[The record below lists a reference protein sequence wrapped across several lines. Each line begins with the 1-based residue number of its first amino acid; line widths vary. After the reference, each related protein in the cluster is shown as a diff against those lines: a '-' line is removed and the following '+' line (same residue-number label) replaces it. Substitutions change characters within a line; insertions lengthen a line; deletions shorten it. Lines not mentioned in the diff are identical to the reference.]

1 MRDNEK
7 VRFDPTAPDIR
18 PVGWQVQ
25 MRIDWV
31 VTQVMATHRGLPED
45 QVRIELAQRL
55 RGMGATAGQ
64 RQVDN
69 YARAISALPS
79 LPATG
84 TATDTAG
91 R

>member
-7 VRFDPTAPDIR
+7 VRFDPAAPDIR

-31 VTQVMATHRGLPED
+31 VTQVMATHRGLPEE
-45 QVRIELAQRL
+45 QVRVELAQRL
-55 RGMGATAGQ
+55 RGMGAAAGQ

-69 YARAISALPS
+69 YARAISALPQ

-84 TATDTAG
+84 SATDYTG

>member
-1 MRDNEK
+1 MSETERI
-7 VRFDPTAPDIR
+7 RFDPTAPDTR

-45 QVRIELAQRL
+45 AVRQELSQRL
-55 RGMGATAGQ
+55 RGVGANAGN
-64 RQVDN
+64 RQVEN
-69 YARAISALPS
+69 YAKAISALPS
-79 LPATG
+79 IPATG
-84 TATDTAG
+84 TATDY